1 MLLCGVTESKR
12 LQLQRMF
19 LVESA
24 TSHNFFEM
32 KVGTE
37 TVRRVSYSLLEKGRM
52 AVEAYSTEKNIRAT
66 AKKYNVQPQQIRKWK
81 SKKLD
86 ATYIEYVEE
95 QNNNNKRR
103 LLEGTAAERANA
115 LLDSDEE
122 DDDNNSFQLQKVDQE
137 QRAARKRQKTAHRDT
152 GGGRK
157 SKFPTEINNAL
168 KFFFD
173 TFRENDFTV
182 DIRLMMA
189 QAKSLDPE
197 GCATISDTALRF
209 RVYRLMKSWNVSWR
223 KGTHKAQNTRHTAK
237 KMREFHR
244 YIRNKIKMLDIDES
258 QVYNFDETDV
268 QFTPHLNSTYCYKGS
283 RTVTQKEPK
292 CSSRCTAMIGCSMD
306 GRKAPPFIIF
316 LGADTKDGIIKK
328 KVRAKTGFPESME
341 YQVQK
346 NAWMDEVG
354 MLEWVERVWKPIA
367 QQHSRTLLLMD
378 SFSAHLTTKVSRALA
393 MVNTELEIIPGGYT
407 SKLQPMDVG
416 VNKPFKNYI
425 CNNYIDWM
433 KDNGNAKPTREIVA
447 KWISEAWDRL
457 TPTICTNSF
466 RGAGYLGEVRSR
478 ENIPAAENCD
488 DDINSTSTI
497 GANEEDEV
505 VLGGADNGANTEE
518 ERDDEGGDDLEL
530 L

>member
-1 MLLCGVTESKR
+1 L
-12 LQLQRMF
+12 F
-19 LVESA
+19 LFESA
-24 TSHNFFEM
+24 TDHNFFEM

-37 TVRRVSYSLLEKGRM
+37 IVRRVSYSLLEKGRM
-52 AVEAYSTEKNIRAT
+52 TIEAYSTEKNIRAT

-81 SKKLD
+81 SKQLD
-86 ATYIEYVEE
+86 ATYEEYTEE
-95 QNNNNKRR
+95 VNNNNKRR
-103 LLEGTAAERANA
+103 LFEGTAAERANA
-115 LLDSDEE
+115 LLDSDDE
-122 DDDNNSFQLQKVDQE
+122 DNDDNNSLQLQKADQE
-137 QRAARKRQKTAHRDT
+137 ERAARKRQKRAHRDT

-157 SKFPTEINNAL
+157 CKFPMEINDGL
-168 KFFFD
+168 KLFFE

-197 GCATISDTALRF
+197 GCAAISDTALRF
-209 RVYRLMKSWNVSWR
+209 RIYRLMKHWNVSWR

-244 YIRNKIKMLDIDES
+244 YIRNKIQMLGIDES

-306 GRKAPPFIIF
+306 GKKAPPFIIF
-316 LGADTKDGIIKK
+316 LGADTKDGVIKK

-367 QQHSRTLLLMD
+367 QQHPRTVLLLD
-378 SFSAHLTTKVSRALA
+378 SFSAHLTTKVTRSLS
-393 MVNTELEIIPGGYT
+393 MVNTEVEIIPGGYT
-407 SKLQPMDVG
+407 GKLQPMDVG
-416 VNKPFKNYI
+416 INKPFKNYI

-433 KDNGNAKPTREIVA
+433 KDNGHAKPTREIVA
-447 KWISEAWDRL
+447 TWISNAWEKL
-457 TPTICTNSF
+457 TQTICTNSF
-466 RGAGYLGEVRSR
+466 RGAGYLGEIRSR
-478 ENIPAAENCD
+478 NVAENFDGED
-488 DDINSTSTI
+488 DNNDGDNNDNNLNDQR
-497 GANEEDEV
+497 AEEV
-505 VLGGADNGANTEE
+505 
-518 ERDDEGGDDLEL
+518 DDLQL